1 LKARNTAGDVMPQKH
16 YYLFKWR
23 IWSIIVDAQEEDEL
37 EEVEEADGTATTL
50 SAFIAL
56 PADERPHF
64 GFTPWT
70 PEPWGDYED

>member
-1 LKARNTAGDVMPQKH
+1 MAQKH

-23 IWSIIVDAQEEDEL
+23 IWSVIVDDDE
-37 EEVEEADGTATTL
+37 EEVEEVEEEADGTGTTL
-50 SAFIAL
+50 TAAITLSDNDR
-56 PADERPHF
+56 PAF

>member
-1 LKARNTAGDVMPQKH
+1 MAQKH

-23 IWSIIVDAQEEDEL
+23 IWSVIIDIPEAEDE
-37 EEVEEADGTATTL
+37 EEVEEEADGTATTL
-50 SAFIAL
+50 SAAVTL
-56 PADERPHF
+56 SADDRPAF

>member
-1 LKARNTAGDVMPQKH
+1 MSQIKS

-23 IWSIIVDAQEEDEL
+23 IWSVVIEGSDVEEEL
-37 EEVEEADGTATTL
+37 EEETVDGSAPLSAAITL
-50 SAFIAL
+50 SA
-56 PADERPHF
+56 DDRPMF

>member
-1 LKARNTAGDVMPQKH
+1 MPQKH

-23 IWSIIVDAQEEDEL
+23 IWSVIIEDPEADEVEEL
-37 EEVEEADGTATTL
+37 EIEADGTNTSLDSYITPPTEA
-50 SAFIAL
+50 
-56 PADERPHF
+56 RPQF

>member
-1 LKARNTAGDVMPQKH
+1 MKARNTAGDVMAQKH

-23 IWSIIVDAQEEDEL
+23 IWSVIVDGEEES
-37 EEVEEADGTATTL
+37 EEVEEEADGTATTL
-50 SAFIAL
+50 SAAITL
-56 PADERPHF
+56 SADDRPQF

>member
-1 LKARNTAGDVMPQKH
+1 MAQKH

-23 IWSIIVDAQEEDEL
+23 IWSVIIDIPEAEDE
-37 EEVEEADGTATTL
+37 EEVEEEADGTATTL
-50 SAFIAL
+50 SAAITLSADDR
-56 PADERPHF
+56 PAF

>member
-1 LKARNTAGDVMPQKH
+1 MAQKH

-23 IWSIIVDAQEEDEL
+23 IWSVIVDGQEEEV
-37 EEVEEADGTATTL
+37 EEVEEEADGTATTL
-50 SAFIAL
+50 SAAITLSADDR
-56 PADERPHF
+56 PAF

>member
-1 LKARNTAGDVMPQKH
+1 MAQKH

-23 IWSIIVDAQEEDEL
+23 IWSVIVDGEE
-37 EEVEEADGTATTL
+37 EEVEEVEEEADGTATTL
-50 SAFIAL
+50 SAAITLSADDR
-56 PADERPHF
+56 PAF

>member
-1 LKARNTAGDVMPQKH
+1 MNQLVKS

-23 IWSIIVDAQEEDEL
+23 IWSVVVEGSAEETDEL
-37 EEVEEADGTATTL
+37 EEETDGSAPLDASITLAADDR
-50 SAFIAL
+50 
-56 PADERPHF
+56 PAF

>member
-1 LKARNTAGDVMPQKH
+1 MAQKH

-23 IWSIIVDAQEEDEL
+23 IWSVIVDGDE
-37 EEVEEADGTATTL
+37 EEVEEVEEEADGTATTL
-50 SAFIAL
+50 SAAITL
-56 PADERPHF
+56 SADDRPHF

>member
-1 LKARNTAGDVMPQKH
+1 MAQKH

-23 IWSIIVDAQEEDEL
+23 IWSVIIDGDE
-37 EEVEEADGTATTL
+37 EEVEEVEEEADGTATTL
-50 SAFIAL
+50 SAAITLSADDR
-56 PADERPHF
+56 PAF

>member
-1 LKARNTAGDVMPQKH
+1 MPQKH

-23 IWSIIVDAQEEDEL
+23 IWSIIVDAQEAEEDEL

-50 SAFIAL
+50 SSAITL
-56 PADERPHF
+56 SGDDRPAF

>member
-1 LKARNTAGDVMPQKH
+1 MAQKH

-23 IWSIIVDAQEEDEL
+23 IWSVIVDGDE
-37 EEVEEADGTATTL
+37 EEVEEVEEEPDGTGTTLDASITL
-50 SAFIAL
+50 SANDR
-56 PADERPHF
+56 PAF

>member
-1 LKARNTAGDVMPQKH
+1 MATKH
-16 YYLFKWR
+16 YYLFNVR
-23 IWSIIVDAQEEDEL
+23 IWSVVIDVLEAEDEEI

-50 SAFIAL
+50 SSAITLSADDR
-56 PADERPHF
+56 PAF